1 MQGDGE
7 VQEHPEQARG
17 EAYWVGPL
25 SGTVGGQA
33 TVDSNQLVQ
42 EPTLYM
48 VHLTSLG
55 SGMPFLLGV
64 VL

>member
-7 VQEHPEQARG
+7 VQEHPEQACG

-55 SGMPFLLGV
+55 SGMLFLLGV